1 VFSVLFLKI
10 SWKDV
15 CLNHLLPNVFKQ
27 MDDLGKILELFNR
40 NSRGCE
46 KFEMG
51 QAHLPVL

>member
-15 CLNHLLPNVFKQ
+15 CLNHLLPNVFQQ
-27 MDDLGKILELFNR
+27 MDVLRKSLEFFNR
-40 NSRGCE
+40 NYRGCE